1 MKKNLSKNSPEVKN
15 NLNALVNKS
24 YPVIPVT
31 ETLTNGFFSVDNK
44 WTVKYWNKAAE
55 IILGVAAKDIIGKN
69 LWQKFAEVIPIEL

>member
-31 ETLTNGFFSVDNK
+31 ETLTNGFFR
-44 WTVKYWNKAAE
+44 
-55 IILGVAAKDIIGKN
+55 
-69 LWQKFAEVIPIEL
+69 